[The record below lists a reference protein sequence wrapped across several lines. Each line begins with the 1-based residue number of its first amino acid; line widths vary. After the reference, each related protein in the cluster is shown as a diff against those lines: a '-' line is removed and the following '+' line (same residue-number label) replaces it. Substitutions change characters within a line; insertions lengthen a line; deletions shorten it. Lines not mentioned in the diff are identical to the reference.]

1 MMDKIV
7 IKLSKI
13 VFSGKQNNELKNIS
27 IQIDNLNKEIGRIN
41 GKINRILGIN
51 QLQQHEFKVYS
62 QWGEDGIIQYIV
74 ERIPQIKKVF
84 IEFGVQD
91 YTESNTRFLLQNGNW
106 SGLVIDSSEQN
117 IDHIKNDP
125 IYWRYNLKAECS
137 FITKDNINNLIRRNG
152 IEGDV
157 GLLSVDIDGNDY
169 WVWEAIDCI
178 RPAIVICEY
187 NSLFGCKRKLVVPYR
202 ADFER
207 SKAHYSNLCYG
218 ASIAALHSLAS
229 RKGYSLI
236 GSNSNGNNL
245 FFILDE
251 YSCGFNVYKP
261 EEAYV
266 KAQFRESR
274 ESNGNLNF
282 SSFEDNVRILSE
294 IPLYDVDLEN
304 MTYICGDDFV
314 I

>member
-1 MMDKIV
+1 MDKIV
-7 IKLSKI
+7 KKLSKI
-13 VFSGKQNNELKNIS
+13 VLSGKQNNELKKIS
-27 IQIDNLNKEIGRIN
+27 MQIDNLNKEIGRVN

-62 QWGEDGIIQYIV
+62 QWGEDGIIQFIV
-74 ERIPQIKKVF
+74 ERIPHIKKIF

-91 YTESNTRFLLQNGNW
+91 YTESNTRFLLQNENW

-137 FITKDNINNLIRRNG
+137 FITKDNINDIIRSNG

-157 GLLSVDIDGNDY
+157 GLLSIDIDGNDY
-169 WVWEAIDCI
+169 WVWGAIDCI

-202 ADFER
+202 TDFER
-207 SKAHYSNLCYG
+207 NKAHFSNVYYG

-229 RKGYSLI
+229 KKGYSLI

-245 FFILDE
+245 FFILNE
-251 YSCGFNVYKP
+251 YSCGFNVYRP

-282 SSFEDNVRILSE
+282 SSFEDNVRIISE

-304 MTYICGDDFV
+304 MTYICGDDF
-314 I
+314 II